1 VVEEEMKKHVSTSA
15 SKEEDGDDVYDYF
28 IYNMDDGI

>member
-1 VVEEEMKKHVSTSA
+1 VVEEEIKNHVSTSA

-28 IYNMDDGI
+28 IYNMDDMI